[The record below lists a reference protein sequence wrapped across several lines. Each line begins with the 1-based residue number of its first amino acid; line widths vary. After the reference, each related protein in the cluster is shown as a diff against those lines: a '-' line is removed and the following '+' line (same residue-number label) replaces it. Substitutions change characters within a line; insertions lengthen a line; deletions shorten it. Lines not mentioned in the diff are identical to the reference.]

1 MKKFILLT
9 ICTIFAL
16 MITQN
21 AVLADET
28 MERIDETGK
37 IRVGWSKNSSPFC
50 YLDPGT
56 GEYIGFSVDMTH
68 ILADKLSE
76 RFGEKIE
83 IQPFAVTSETSAP
96 NLSDRTIDI
105 EMSCSISTQKRNEDV
120 DFSLVFLF
128 SETTFLVKKDSNIK
142 LIEDLNGKIIS
153 AACGSDK
160 LSIITSKIDNSI
172 FEPKGDIIEAKTPAM
187 GFLDLKQGKIDAL
200 CADRILLEGLRAKA
214 SRPDIWET
222 VDFAII
228 YEPYAYMIREDN
240 SDFRD
245 FVNNTIVWTINTGR
259 FFEMYNK
266 WMGPK
271 PLKTLEKRSHKISA
285 KVRNISIATMV
296 GITLFIGMIVFF
308 YSRKL
313 TGKIIYLSDVADRI
327 SIGEL
332 DAEINVKSKD
342 EIGVLAEAIGRMQ
355 DSVKLSIERL
365 RRR

>member
-1 MKKFILLT
+1 MKKIILLT
-9 ICTIFAL
+9 ICTILVL

-28 MERIDETGK
+28 MNRIDETGK
-37 IRVGWSKNSSPFC
+37 IRVGWSKDSPPFC
-50 YLDPGT
+50 YLDSKT
-56 GEYIGFSVDMTH
+56 GEYAGFSVDMTH

-96 NLSDRTIDI
+96 NLADRTIDI
-105 EMSCSISTQKRNEDV
+105 EMSCFISTQKRNEDV

-128 SETTFLVKKDSNIK
+128 SETTFLVEKDSNIK
-142 LIEDLNGKIIS
+142 LIEDLNGKMIG
-153 AACGSDK
+153 AACESDK
-160 LSIITSKIDNSI
+160 VAVINSKVKNGV
-172 FEPKGDIIEAKTPAM
+172 FRPKGDVLEYKTPAS
-187 GFLDLKQGKIDAL
+187 GFLDLKQGNIDAL
-200 CADRILLEGLRAKA
+200 CADRIVLEGLRAKA
-214 SRPDIWET
+214 SRPDMWET

-271 PLKTLEKRSHKISA
+271 PLKTLEKRSHKIA
-285 KVRNISIATMV
+285 GKVRNISIATMV
-296 GITLFIGMIVFF
+296 GITLFIGLIVFF

-313 TGKIIYLSDVADRI
+313 TGNIRYLSDVADRI

-332 DAEINVKSKD
+332 NAEIDVKSKD

>member
-1 MKKFILLT
+1 MKKSFLITVCAAFAMIL
-9 ICTIFAL
+9 I
-16 MITQN
+16 QN

-28 MERIDETGK
+28 MDRIDETGK
-37 IRVGWSKNSSPFC
+37 IRVGWSKDSPPFC
-50 YLDPGT
+50 YLDSKT
-56 GEYIGFSVDMTH
+56 GEYAGFSVDMTH

-76 RFGEKIE
+76 HFGEKIE
-83 IQPFAVTSETSAP
+83 IQPFAVTSETSAH
-96 NLSDRTIDI
+96 NLADRTIDI

-128 SETTFLVKKDSNIK
+128 AETTFLVEKDSNVK
-142 LIEDLNGKIIS
+142 SIEDLNGKRIG
-153 AACGSDK
+153 AACRSDK
-160 LSIITSKIDNSI
+160 MAVISSKVKNGVFD
-172 FEPKGDIIEAKTPAM
+172 PKDDILEYKTPAS

-200 CADRILLEGLRAKA
+200 CADRILLEGLRTKA
-214 SRPDIWET
+214 SRPDMWKT
-222 VDFAII
+222 VDFSII
-228 YEPYAYMIREDN
+228 YEPYAYMIREDS

-259 FFEMYNK
+259 FFDMYNK

-271 PLKTLEKRSHKISA
+271 PLKTLEKRSHKIA
-285 KVRNISIATMV
+285 GKVRNISIATMV
-296 GITLFIGMIVFF
+296 GITLFIGLIVFF

-332 DAEINVKSKD
+332 DAKIDVKSKD

-355 DSVKLSIERL
+355 DSVKLSIARL